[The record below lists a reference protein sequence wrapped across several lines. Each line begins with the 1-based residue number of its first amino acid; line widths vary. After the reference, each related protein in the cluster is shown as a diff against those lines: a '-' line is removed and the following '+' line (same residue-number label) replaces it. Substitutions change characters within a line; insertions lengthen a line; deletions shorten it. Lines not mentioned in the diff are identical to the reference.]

1 MKYESRITRYT
12 IAPVDEPIFS
22 EMATHIEIEDESGGE
37 FVVIGQC
44 NEHSKDGKIAI
55 DPEEWPLI
63 RDTVEKL
70 MATLKPQTKS

>member
-1 MKYESRITRYT
+1 MKHECRITRYT

-22 EMATHIEIEDESGGE
+22 EMATHIEIEDEASGE

-55 DPEEWPLI
+55 DHEEWPII

-70 MATLKPQTKS
+70 MATLKPQFKS